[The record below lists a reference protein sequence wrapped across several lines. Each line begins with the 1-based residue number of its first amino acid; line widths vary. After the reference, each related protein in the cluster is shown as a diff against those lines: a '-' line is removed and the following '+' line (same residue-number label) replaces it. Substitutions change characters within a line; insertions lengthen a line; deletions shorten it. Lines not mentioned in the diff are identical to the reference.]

1 MKLINTCR
9 GDYIILFLGLLCLQV
24 ITGIVCLNNT
34 IYCIDTGENKIREKP
49 IWQTSTQTALELQS
63 GQLNEV
69 FNYLISSCVLKFPSI
84 CLDLKI

>member
-9 GDYIILFLGLLCLQV
+9 GDYITLFLGLLCLQV

-49 IWQTSTQTALELQS
+49 I
-63 GQLNEV
+63 
-69 FNYLISSCVLKFPSI
+69 
-84 CLDLKI
+84 